1 MAETQAAAIPPYVR
15 EYETIYV
22 LKPEFEDPQVL
33 EVIEKMR
40 GLVAREGGKT
50 IKISNWG
57 KKKLA
62 YEVKANQKGV
72 YVHHLYV
79 GGPKVAS
86 EFDRNLRIMDPV
98 ILHQT
103 VVVNRQVLADSRAVE
118 ADSLVPPVKE
128 ARKDRERDDDD
139 FGGDDRGPRDRDF
152 VPDDDADA

>member
-1 MAETQAAAIPPYVR
+1 MAEIQFNLPNYVR
-15 EYETIYV
+15 EYETIYI

-40 GLVAREGGKT
+40 GVVAKEGGKT

-62 YEVKANQKGV
+62 YEVDGNQKGI

-79 GGPKVAS
+79 GAPKVAS
-86 EFDRNLRIMDPV
+86 EYERNLRIMDQV

-103 VVVNRQVLADSRAVE
+103 VRLRDQVLADQVAVQE
-118 ADSLVPPVKE
+118 DSLVPPVKE
-128 ARKDRERDDDD
+128 PRKEREREDEELGEGFGRRDEDDEL
-139 FGGDDRGPRDRDF
+139 GGME
-152 VPDDDADA
+152 A